1 MLRDFKKFTAAAV
14 ICASVF
20 MYAAASESASSA
32 FVEACKSYSRGE
44 WADAKFQLKK
54 AVSYKENLNP
64 DTYFMLIMAEVYDG
78 DNKSALDDCNF
89 YLENFSDSMY
99 YSRVYYQKGKLL
111 YSLGE
116 YEKSIVVL
124 SDFCHRYDKDELYSY
139 ALFYIGESLFAGY
152 KYDEAGS
159 VYERI
164 VTEFPESPKT
174 PAAQYRLETILQR
187 GREEKLLYL
196 LKQTGE
202 EYLSAK
208 EEYERQLR
216 LYNSEAMDSTR
227 QKLAAAQARNET
239 LEKQVAEL
247 ELQIAALKNNQAEA
261 DRIIQELKEAG
272 EKDIPAPEPFDE
284 KKYQL
289 KLLKEKALEA
299 QKMLDEKNADST
311 TEGK

>member
-1 MLRDFKKFTAAAV
+1 MLRNFKKIAAAAL

-20 MYAAASESASSA
+20 MNVSASESASSA
-32 FVEACKSYSRGE
+32 FVEACRAYSRGD
-44 WADAKFQLKK
+44 WSDAKFMLKK

-78 DNKSALDDCNF
+78 DSKGALDDCNF
-89 YLENFSDSMY
+89 FLENFSDSLY
-99 YSRVYYQKGKLL
+99 YPRVYYQKGKLL
-111 YSLGE
+111 YALGE

-124 SDFCHRYDKDELYSY
+124 SDFCHLYEEDDLYSF
-139 ALFYIGESLFAGY
+139 ALFFIGESLFAGY
-152 KYDEAGS
+152 KYDEAGA

-202 EYLSAK
+202 EYLAAK

-227 QKLAAAQARNET
+227 QKLTAAQARNEN

-247 ELQIAALKNNQAEA
+247 ELEIEALKNNQAES
-261 DRIIQELKEAG
+261 DRIIQQLREAG

-289 KLLKEKALEA
+289 KLLKKKALEA
-299 QKMLDEKNADST
+299 QSLLDEMNAASAM
-311 TEGK
+311 EGK